1 MARWGEGDPR
11 WIVEERPD
19 AINVNNWH
27 WTEKE
32 ASPWSRETFDTLF
45 INMIIEDGSHTSKI
59 ESLGT
64 IQGEA
69 CINNRKAKLI
79 FIYDWDI
86 ELKFAGKAIGQ
97 EKSIYGIIRVP
108 NLSDENDIDEIDVSV
123 TVNDDDKKSEPDLSD
138 SVKQMIRTI
147 GTPLIRAKCEQYVK
161 MLKNEFS
168 GGVILPTKTTNDKT
182 SVPIAKAPI
191 TNPSNTAAAS
201 NDDAK

>member
-32 ASPWSRETFDTLF
+32 ASPWSRETFETLF
-45 INMIIEDGSHTSKI
+45 VDMIIENDQMTSKI
-59 ESLGT
+59 DSLGT

-86 ELKFAGKAIGQ
+86 ELKFTGKSKSG
-97 EKSIYGIIRVP
+97 EKSITGIIRIP
-108 NLSDENDIDEIDVSV
+108 NLSDENDVDEIDVGV
-123 TVNDDDKKSEPDLSD
+123 TITEDDMKAEPDLSD
-138 SVKQMIRTI
+138 SVKQMIRRV
-147 GTPLIRAKCEQYVK
+147 GTPLLRVKCEQYVK

-182 SVPIAKAPI
+182 SVPTSSKS
-191 TNPSNTAAAS
+191 PSSTPRAS
-201 NDDAK
+201 NDGSK